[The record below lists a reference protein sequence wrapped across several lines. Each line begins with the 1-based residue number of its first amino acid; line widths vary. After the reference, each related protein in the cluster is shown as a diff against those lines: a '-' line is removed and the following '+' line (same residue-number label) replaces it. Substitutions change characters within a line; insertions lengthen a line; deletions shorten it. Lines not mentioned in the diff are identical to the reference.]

1 MIDSV
6 IKAKGYIPFTLSLI
20 LICMKLATASW
31 IDPDTPL
38 DAHKTMRLKV
48 PRPAAHSTSNPKP
61 SISNKQPTP
70 EPSYSPSFTPTP
82 EPTFSPIATE
92 EERQVYQLVM
102 SDEFNTPDR
111 SFEDGADPMWTSLD
125 KNDYTNDALH
135 YYSSLNA
142 RTNEK
147 GELVIVTE
155 AADTNILGYNDVQ
168 KKKEIVTKHFR
179 SAMIQTWNKFCFTG
193 GIIEAEVQ
201 LPGHSTVGGLWPA
214 FWLLGNLARHTYVG
228 STNHIWPWS
237 STQCNDKARHAQRIN
252 ACMNAQHFGLKSGI
266 GRGSPEIDV
275 FEVQAGPIRHNT
287 GAFLQSPVG
296 QPFMST
302 SYQVAPGRPVVRD
315 ICFE

>member
-1 MIDSV
+1 
-6 IKAKGYIPFTLSLI
+6 
-20 LICMKLATASW
+20 
-31 IDPDTPL
+31 
-38 DAHKTMRLKV
+38 
-48 PRPAAHSTSNPKP
+48 
-61 SISNKQPTP
+61 
-70 EPSYSPSFTPTP
+70 
-82 EPTFSPIATE
+82 
-92 EERQVYQLVM
+92 M
-102 SDEFNTPDR
+102 SDEFNTADR
-111 SFEDGADPMWTSLD
+111 SFEDGSDPKWTALD

-142 RTNEK
+142 RTNDK

-155 AADTNILGYNDVQ
+155 AADTDILGYNDVER
-168 KKKEIVTKHFR
+168 KKETVTKHFR

-201 LPGHSTVGGLWPA
+201 LPGISTVGGLWPA

-237 STQCNDKARHAQRIN
+237 SNQCNDKARHAQRIN
-252 ACMNAQHFGLKSGI
+252 ACMNAQHYGLKSGV

-302 SYQVAPGRPVVRD
+302 SYQVAPGRPMVRH
-315 ICFE
+315 